1 LRSAASNARSAAAR
15 AGAAP
20 IDTPAP
26 TATSVAGPISGS
38 AGAFKPPRKPIV
50 LSPGE
55 GGLQSAAAAAHAK
68 PTVSSPTANR
78 AGIATISMPT
88 ASALLKAKQPL
99 AVLAVA
105 VAASSTS
112 AADASAIALSA
123 DFAID
128 VVDAIAVTE
137 RGLTALADAAQSN
150 SPADEIATMT
160 AGISESVSAIVV
172 RVSHIID
179 RFFD

>member
-1 LRSAASNARSAAAR
+1 MKS
-15 AGAAP
+15 
-20 IDTPAP
+20 
-26 TATSVAGPISGS
+26 
-38 AGAFKPPRKPIV
+38 PRKPTV
-50 LSPGE
+50 RSPGE
-55 GGLQSAAAAAHAK
+55 GGLQSAAAAAHTK
-68 PTVSSPTANR
+68 PTVSSPTADR

-99 AVLAVA
+99 AVLET

-128 VVDAIAVTE
+128 VVDSHHDAIAVTE
-137 RGLTALADAAQSN
+137 RGLTDLADAAQSN
-150 SPADEIATMT
+150 SPADKIATMT
-160 AGISESVSAIVV
+160 GGVV

-179 RFFD
+179 RF